1 MNHEDVSFLSFLF
14 QRDFW
19 FLGLAFGAGRG
30 VRHFWDIWSGDMV
43 ELAVILGLR
52 FCFFS
57 PNLCVSCVKRPMK

>member
-1 MNHEDVSFLSFLF
+1 
-14 QRDFW
+14 
-19 FLGLAFGAGRG
+19 LGLAFGAGRG